1 MRAIREY
8 QPEAR
13 LIQTDD
19 LSVTFSTPDIRY
31 QADFENERRWLTW
44 DLLCGRVSHGHS
56 MRRFLVE
63 RGASQTELDWFV
75 HNACPPSIIGIN
87 HYVTSDRFLDTNLHH
102 YPSHTHGGNGLR
114 SYADVE
120 AARVRLDGT
129 VDPGKLLLEAWKR
142 YQIPLALTEVHH
154 GCTREEQLRWLLEMW
169 RGAEHARELGAD
181 VRAFTIWSLLGAFDW
196 DSLVTLR
203 RDHYE
208 AGAFD
213 IRGPQPRA
221 TAIAKVAT
229 RLVANKQVDH
239 ALLEV
244 PGWWRRP
251 QRLVHGVV
259 YDDYGTQST
268 MTQESPDSHIT
279 PLLITGGR
287 GTLGS
292 AFARACVLRG
302 IPHRVLLR
310 SEADIADADSV
321 RRAIDRYRPWAI
333 INTAGYVRVDD
344 AEQDRDACFRENTL
358 GPTILAQECEG
369 KNIRLVTFSS
379 DLIFNGSKFARY
391 VEPDSPAPL
400 NVYGESKLLAEIHVL
415 NTCPSALVIRT
426 SAFFGPWDE
435 YNFVYTALRALAEN
449 RRFRAAADATVS
461 PTYVPDLVNC
471 SLDLLVDEEQGVW
484 HLANV
489 GALTWADVAERSALL
504 AGLNPSLIERCET
517 RDLRLPARRPLFSAL
532 ASCRTQSMPPIDD
545 ALHRFMLARNCPE
558 SA

>member
-1 MRAIREY
+1 MY
-8 QPEAR
+8 
-13 LIQTDD
+13 
-19 LSVTFSTPDIRY
+19 
-31 QADFENERRWLTW
+31 
-44 DLLCGRVSHGHS
+44 
-56 MRRFLVE
+56 RFLVE
-63 RGASQTELDWFV
+63 KGALEPELDWFV
-75 HNACPPSIIGIN
+75 LNSCPPQIIGIN
-87 HYVTSDRFLDTNLHH
+87 HYVTSDRYLDTNLHR
-102 YPSHTHGGNGLR
+102 YPSKTHGGNGLL

-120 AARVRLDGT
+120 AARVRLDGPAEPC
-129 VDPGKLLLEAWKR
+129 DLFLEAWQR
-142 YQIPLALTEVHH
+142 YRIPLALTEVHH

-169 RGAEHARELGAD
+169 RGAERGRELGAEL
-181 VRAFTIWSLLGAFDW
+181 RAVTIWSLLGAFDW

-208 AGAFD
+208 QGAFD
-213 IRGPQPRA
+213 VRGPEPRA

-229 RLVANKQVDH
+229 RLAQDKEVNH

-251 QRLVHGVV
+251 ERLVHGVI
-259 YDDYGTQST
+259 YDDHGAPSNIRQNW
-268 MTQESPDSHIT
+268 PDSHIR
-279 PLLITGGR
+279 PVLIAGGR
-287 GTLGS
+287 GTLGR
-292 AFARACVLRG
+292 AFARGCVLRG
-302 IPHRVLLR
+302 IPHRVLIR

-321 RRAIDRYRPWAI
+321 RRAIARHRPWAI

-358 GPTILAQECEG
+358 GPRILAQECER

-379 DLIFNGSKFARY
+379 DLIFNGSKFAQY
-391 VEPDSPAPL
+391 IEPDSPAPL
-400 NVYGESKLLAEIHVL
+400 NVYGESKLLAEMHVL

-435 YNFVYTALRALAEN
+435 HNFVTAALKAFVEN
-449 RRFRAAADATVS
+449 RRFRAAADVTVS

-471 SLDLLVDEEQGVW
+471 SLDLLIDEEQGVW
-484 HLANV
+484 HVANV
-489 GALTWADVAERSALL
+489 GALTWADLAERSASL

-517 RDLRLPARRPLFSAL
+517 RDLKLPARRPLFSAL

-545 ALHRFMLARNCPE
+545 ALRRFMLAR

>member
-1 MRAIREY
+1 M
-8 QPEAR
+8 
-13 LIQTDD
+13 
-19 LSVTFSTPDIRY
+19 
-31 QADFENERRWLTW
+31 
-44 DLLCGRVSHGHS
+44 
-56 MRRFLVE
+56 
-63 RGASQTELDWFV
+63 
-75 HNACPPSIIGIN
+75 
-87 HYVTSDRFLDTNLHH
+87 
-102 YPSHTHGGNGLR
+102 
-114 SYADVE
+114 
-120 AARVRLDGT
+120 
-129 VDPGKLLLEAWKR
+129 
-142 YQIPLALTEVHH
+142 
-154 GCTREEQLRWLLEMW
+154 
-169 RGAEHARELGAD
+169 
-181 VRAFTIWSLLGAFDW
+181 
-196 DSLVTLR
+196 
-203 RDHYE
+203 
-208 AGAFD
+208 
-213 IRGPQPRA
+213 RGPQPRA

-471 SLDLLVDEEQGVW
+471 SLDLLVDEERGVW

-532 ASCRTQSMPPIDD
+532 ASCRTQSMPPIED
-545 ALHRFMLARNCPE
+545 ALHRFMLARN
-558 SA
+558 A